1 MITMQEWKA
10 MGGKEQTM
18 WLEENKPSSN
28 ISTSQRKLVHAV
40 GVNDAPCCTATVI
53 DGKKFKCPAYRAWL
67 SMLRRAYSAKYHA
80 KKPTYSGVTVCDEW
94 HSFMAFRRWW
104 IENQVDGHQIDKDLL
119 SDDGVYSPNT
129 CLFVPQLLN
138 TFTVDCGAARGEWPV
153 GVCFESSRGRFRA
166 ECRNPVSGKRVWL
179 GYFDTP
185 EEANLAWRTR
195 KLELALELKPQMDEI
210 DQRIYPR
217 VIEIINNAK

>member
-1 MITMQEWKA
+1 MITISEWKA
-10 MGGKEQTM
+10 MGGKEQTL
-18 WLEENKPSSN
+18 WLMQNKPANN
-28 ISTSQRKLVHAV
+28 ISTSQRKLVCGV
-40 GVNDAPCCTATVI
+40 GVNDAPYCTKIVI
-53 DGKKFKCPAYRAWL
+53 DGKKFKCPAYMAWL
-67 SMLRRAYSAKYHA
+67 GMLRRAYSAKYHA

-129 CLFVPQLLN
+129 CMFVPQLLN
-138 TFTVDCGAARGEWPV
+138 TFTLDCGAARGEWPV

-166 ECRNPVSGKRVWL
+166 ECRNQVSGKRVWL

-185 EEANLAWRTR
+185 EEAHLAWKTR
-195 KLELALELKPQMDEI
+195 KLELALELKPKMDSI
-210 DQRIYPR
+210 DIRIYPR
-217 VIEIINNAK
+217 VVEIINNAK

>member
-1 MITMQEWKA
+1 MITISEWKA
-10 MGGKEQTM
+10 MGGKDQTL
-18 WLEENKPSSN
+18 WLEENCKVN
-28 ISTSQRKLVHAV
+28 TRGRQRGLVEGV
-40 GVNDAPCCTATVI
+40 GVNDAPYCTKPTI
-53 DGKKFKCPAYRAWL
+53 DGKRFYCPAYVAWNSVLTRAC
-67 SMLRRAYSAKYHA
+67 SAKFHA
-80 KKPTYSGVTVCDEW
+80 RRPTYSGVTVCDEW

-104 IENQVDGHQIDKDLL
+104 IENQVDGRQIDKDLL

-138 TFTVDCGAARGEWPV
+138 TFTIDCGAARGEWPV

-166 ECRNPVSGKRVWL
+166 ECRNPVSGKGGWL

-185 EEANLAWRTR
+185 EEAHLAWRTR
-195 KLELALELKPQMDEI
+195 KLELALELKPRMDEI
-210 DQRIYPR
+210 DMRIYPR